1 MVWVTSRFRLLMLVV
16 CCHWISASLSAEQ
29 HCANAC
35 TSLHSQ
41 VGIPLHPTSSFHSLA
56 LALALV
62 RTCLPPNPTAKPKRV
77 TSVRSL

>member
-35 TSLHSQ
+35 TSL
-41 VGIPLHPTSSFHSLA
+41 PTGHTTPPFHSLA
-56 LALALV
+56 RSRAH
-62 RTCLPPNPTAKPKRV
+62 LPTPKPDSKAQTRYLGSE
-77 TSVRSL
+77 SVSS